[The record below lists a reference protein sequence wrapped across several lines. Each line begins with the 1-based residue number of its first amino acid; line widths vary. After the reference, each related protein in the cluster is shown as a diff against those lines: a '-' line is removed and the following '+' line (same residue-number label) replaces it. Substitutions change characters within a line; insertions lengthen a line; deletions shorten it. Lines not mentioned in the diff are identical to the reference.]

1 MNIKETFELL
11 GKNYYTD
18 IPEILTLKNIPTA
31 SELDY
36 VGSEDFDKVMIESI
50 LPQAVEEQ
58 IDFYSLLEVD
68 YQLVCRYLR
77 ILNYGPYYTT
87 NQIFCNDC
95 GARSRGEY
103 RVNLNTI
110 GCKPLPAGF
119 KNEILIS
126 KDNFLDYPNDVKVKL
141 LTTKE
146 ALNARTDKAFKLPNG
161 TQNREFA
168 RLCYSITALGN
179 RTNLTPVEVSIAI
192 RQDFSAADY
201 RILRDEV
208 NDATDYGLRAGGYAQ
223 CPSCGSKKAAFI
235 AFADDRFFRP
245 TLGDL
250 REWKSER
257 NRSTGADKDLSRD
270 QTEAV

>member
-58 IDFYSLLEVD
+58 IDFYNLLEVD

-95 GARSRGEY
+95 GARIRGE
-103 RVNLNTI
+103 
-110 GCKPLPAGF
+110 
-119 KNEILIS
+119 
-126 KDNFLDYPNDVKVKL
+126 
-141 LTTKE
+141 
-146 ALNARTDKAFKLPNG
+146 
-161 TQNREFA
+161 
-168 RLCYSITALGN
+168 
-179 RTNLTPVEVSIAI
+179 
-192 RQDFSAADY
+192 
-201 RILRDEV
+201 
-208 NDATDYGLRAGGYAQ
+208 
-223 CPSCGSKKAAFI
+223 
-235 AFADDRFFRP
+235 
-245 TLGDL
+245 
-250 REWKSER
+250 
-257 NRSTGADKDLSRD
+257 
-270 QTEAV
+270 